1 MNIEVGPRTR
11 ALALTGAL
19 VGLPA
24 VAIFGANEVAHADNG
39 VDVSAECGDGSVTVS
54 ISNPNGYAAFL
65 RQSLSPDS
73 PSVEVTGG
81 SGTLGLSGTDGDWVV
96 SGPIRNENPVVFG
109 SGNCPQGEPTTTK
122 PTETTK
128 DTTTYPTETETTED
142 TPTSETT
149 TTTTT
154 TDETT
159 GETTTTTTTTSET
172 ETSTSTSTSST
183 EETTGVTTTNT
194 ETTTTDQTTGETTST
209 SETKV
214 TQPTVT
220 NPQTGEQTTASTIDK
235 TNTETGEKTHI
246 EQSVVV
252 SNGQETTVQCITAY
266 DAAGNVVATSTE
278 SWVQPV
284 IDYVDTAEPFTKE
297 WYQNPANLV
306 GGGGLVL
313 LVAAGGVLV
322 AARTRYQGKHANV

>member
-11 ALALTGAL
+11 ALALGAGVL
-19 VGLPA
+19 VAPMAALA
-24 VAIFGANEVAHADNG
+24 VSEAAHADNG
-39 VDVSAECGDGSVTVS
+39 VSVSADCVDGGVSASVV
-54 ISNPNGYAAFL
+54 NPNGYDAYL
-65 RQSLSPDS
+65 RNQQSDGGID
-73 PSVEVTGG
+73 VTGG
-81 SGTLGLSGTDGDWVV
+81 GTFFLDLEGTNGNWIV
-96 SGPIRNENPVVFG
+96 SGPRLVYA
-109 SGNCPQGEPTTTK
+109 SGNCPQEEPTTTKPTK

-172 ETSTSTSTSST
+172 ETTTSTSTSST

-194 ETTTTDQTTGETTST
+194 ETTTTNQTTGETTAT
-209 SETKV
+209 SETTT
-214 TQPTVT
+214 TQPSVT
-220 NPQTGEQTTASTIDK
+220 DTETGVTTTASTTTK
-235 TNTETGEKTHI
+235 VNNETGEKTHI
-246 EQSVVV
+246 EQSVAV
-252 SNGQETTVQCITAY
+252 SNGQETTIQCITAY

-306 GGGGLVL
+306 GGGFVL
-313 LVAAGGVLV
+313 LVAAGGLV
-322 AARTRYQGKHANV
+322 AAARRYKGEHANV

>member
-11 ALALTGAL
+11 ALAAGAGIL
-19 VGLPA
+19 LAPA
-24 VAIFGANEVAHADNG
+24 AALAINEVAHADGG
-39 VDVSAECGDGSVTVS
+39 VSVDADCVDGGVSASVT
-54 ISNPNGYAAFL
+54 NPNAYDAYL
-65 RQSLSPDS
+65 RNSQAD
-73 PSVEVTGG
+73 EGINVTGG
-81 SGTLGLSGTDGDWVV
+81 GEFFLPLEGTNGNWIV
-96 SGPIRNENPVVFG
+96 SGPRVVYA
-109 SGNCPQGEPTTTK
+109 SGNCPQEEPEPTNTK
-122 PTETTK
+122 PTESTETTK
-128 DTTTYPTETETTED
+128 THPTETTED

-149 TTTTT
+149 TK

-159 GETTTTTTTTSET
+159 GETTTTTKTTSDT
-172 ETSTSTSTSST
+172 ETSTSTSTSNT
-183 EETTGVTTTNT
+183 DETTGVTTTKT
-194 ETTTTDQTTGETTST
+194 ETTTTNQTTGETTST

-306 GGGGLVL
+306 GGGLVL

-322 AARTRYQGKHANV
+322 AARTRYQGKHANVQH